1 MSRIACSD
9 FAHAWCAL
17 CIVALAGGCT
27 RPALVPDEP
36 RAVTGERLAP
46 YQSLGECVRMR
57 QGDRLEYVYTS
68 DEPVSFDISYREGPA
83 TLAPVVREKS
93 LGDSGIYVAGLPA
106 SFCLSWE
113 AGPAGALLDY
123 RLRLRPGP
131 SG

>member
-1 MSRIACSD
+1 MRLDPRGNA
-9 FAHAWCAL
+9 ARAWCAL
-17 CIVALAGGCT
+17 CIVALAGGCA

-68 DEPVSFDISYREGPA
+68 DEPVSFDISYREGQA

-93 LGDSGIYVAGLPA
+93 LGDSGIFVAGLAA

-113 AGPAGALLDY
+113 AGPAGALIDY
-123 RLRLRPGP
+123 RLRLRPGA